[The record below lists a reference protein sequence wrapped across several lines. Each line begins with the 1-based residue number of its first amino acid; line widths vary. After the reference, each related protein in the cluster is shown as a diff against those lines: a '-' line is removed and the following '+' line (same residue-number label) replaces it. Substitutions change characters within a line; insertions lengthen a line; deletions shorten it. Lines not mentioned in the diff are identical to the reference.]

1 MHYVYMQRHGNGKKQ
16 SEMTHSKKKND
27 EAVGAFPAN
36 FSLGT
41 PTQL

>member
-1 MHYVYMQRHGNGKKQ
+1 MHYVYMQRHGNGKDQ
-16 SEMTHSKKKND
+16 SEMTHSKKND